1 MIEKIKNLTKKSR
14 FIRELY
20 DYFYKQFQILISISP
35 VDYFNFEKLKL
46 FAKVWPYTMV
56 GYKRLSNIY
65 LLAETVEKNKIGGAF
80 VECGVWRGGCVAVMA
95 DVSHKFKSNRKI
107 WAFDSF
113 KGLPEPTEK
122 DGINAIRF
130 ALNRSSGKLVS
141 INQCVA
147 SVEDVNKI
155 LFSILKLDKR
165 NIFIEKG
172 WFQETLPKA
181 KSRIENIAIL
191 RVDCDW
197 YESVRCCLDNLY
209 DNLITG
215 GYLIIDDYGHWEGCK
230 KAVDEFL
237 ESRKIKVRLNKID
250 YTGVWFQK
258 F

>member
-1 MIEKIKNLTKKSR
+1 
-14 FIRELY
+14 
-20 DYFYKQFQILISISP
+20 
-35 VDYFNFEKLKL
+35 
-46 FAKVWPYTMV
+46 
-56 GYKRLSNIY
+56 
-65 LLAETVEKNKIGGAF
+65 
-80 VECGVWRGGCVAVMA
+80 
-95 DVSHKFKSNRKI
+95 
-107 WAFDSF
+107 
-113 KGLPEPTEK
+113 
-122 DGINAIRF
+122 
-130 ALNRSSGKLVS
+130 
-141 INQCVA
+141 
-147 SVEDVNKI
+147 
-155 LFSILKLDKR
+155 
-165 NIFIEKG
+165 KG

-237 ESRKIKVRLNKID
+237 EKRKIKVRLNKID